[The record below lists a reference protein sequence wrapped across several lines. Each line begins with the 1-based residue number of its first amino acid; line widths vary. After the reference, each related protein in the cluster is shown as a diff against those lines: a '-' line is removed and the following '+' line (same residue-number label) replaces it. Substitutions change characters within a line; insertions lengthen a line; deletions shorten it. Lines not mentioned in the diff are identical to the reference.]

1 MRAAITAALVAFGFA
16 SVTGQVLLARE
27 LAAVFYG
34 NELCLGFILGAWLL
48 WGAIGSLL
56 GACTSK
62 RWRQDTD
69 PVVFATVQ
77 ILIVIILVTAL
88 VGVRSTSD
96 ILSWIEHALTFLLRY
111 RPETVVQTGASFLM
125 PTPGEI
131 LGPIPMFVITL
142 IVTAP
147 VALCMGFQ
155 FAIACRLYAAA
166 TGREVRGVAGAY
178 VLDALGDMSGGA
190 IVALLLTWHVG
201 AMTMCGLVG
210 VVALAAAVW
219 LTVVTSKRVA
229 AWMLTGTG
237 TAWLLLLAFGAFS
250 RLETASE
257 RHRWGIGR
265 LLETRDTVYGKLAVV
280 QQSQPAL
287 SFFENGL
294 LMFST
299 ENRQAAEELVHFPML
314 IHPRPKHVL
323 LIGGGIAGALREVL
337 KHDIDNV
344 TYVELDP
351 SVIEVAQKYIP
362 EPDREALRDPR
373 VTIELVD
380 GRAFVKRTSKVF
392 DVLIV
397 ALPDPFTAQLNR
409 FYTLEFFRECARVM
423 SKDGVISVGI
433 KSSDTY
439 LGPQLAAYN
448 ANIYHTLRMVFP
460 QIMVVPG
467 DHMFLLGSRTGRG
480 FTYDAN
486 VLLERIRQ
494 RQREDESLGQY
505 YLPMRL
511 LPGRPQFVLQR
522 LHSVQRVRINRDFS
536 PVSYYYY
543 MALSTTWFHPSA
555 WRIFALGGHL
565 RLWHIIVVG
574 MVLLATTLGLSRTRR
589 WRNAPIVVAIVIIGL
604 AGITLEIG
612 LLFAF
617 QVLYGYVYY
626 KIGIIIAA
634 FMLGMAI
641 GSYTQGG
648 RIERS
653 GTSLRQLTIVVAATV
668 VTAAALPGL
677 FELLAKI
684 ASPFAVM
691 MAAELGFPVLTAVIG
706 LLVGTAFPIATGL
719 YISSGATVGE
729 AGGTMYAADLVGAFL
744 GALLGSVLLVPV
756 LGIAGACYAVA
767 ILAGAAF
774 ALLAAASALKH

>member
-1 MRAAITAALVAFGFA
+1 MRAATTAALVAFGFA
-16 SVTGQVLLARE
+16 SVMGQVLLARE

-48 WGAIGSLL
+48 WGALGSLL
-56 GACTSK
+56 GARISK
-62 RWRQDTD
+62 HWRQSTD
-69 PVVFATVQ
+69 SVVFVTLQVLM
-77 ILIVIILVTAL
+77 IVLLLIAL
-88 VGVRSTSD
+88 LAARSTSD
-96 ILSWIEHALTFLLRY
+96 ILSWAEHALASLSPSSSVPGLQSGAALL
-111 RPETVVQTGASFLM
+111 A
-125 PTPGEI
+125 PTPGEL
-131 LGPIPMFVITL
+131 LGPIPMFVITF

-155 FAIACRLYAAA
+155 FTVACRLYAAA
-166 TGREVRGVAGAY
+166 VGGEVSGVAGAY

-210 VVALAAAVW
+210 LVAIAAAVW
-219 LTVVTSKRVA
+219 LTVATNKRVTA
-229 AWMLTGTG
+229 CMLTGIG
-237 TAWLLLLAFGAFS
+237 TAWLLLLAFGVFN
-250 RLETASE
+250 RIETASE
-257 RHRWGIGR
+257 RHRWVIGR

-280 QQSQPAL
+280 QQSQPTL

-299 ENRQAAEELVHFPML
+299 ENRRAAEELVHFPML
-314 IHPRPKHVL
+314 VHPSPKHVL
-323 LIGGGIAGALREVL
+323 LIGGGVAGALHEVL
-337 KHDIDNV
+337 KYDVDHV

-351 SVIEVAQKYIP
+351 GVIEIAEKYIP
-362 EPDREALRDPR
+362 EPDRQALRDPR

-380 GRAFVKRTSKVF
+380 GRAFVKRTSEQF

-409 FYTLEFFRECARVM
+409 FYTLEFFRECARIM
-423 SKDGVISVGI
+423 SKDGVISVGV

-439 LGPQLAAYN
+439 LGPQLAAYD
-448 ANIYHTLRMVFP
+448 ASIYETLRMVFP

-480 FTYDAN
+480 FTYDPQ
-486 VLLERIRQ
+486 VLLERIKQ
-494 RQREDESLGQY
+494 RRHGNESLGEY

-522 LHSVQRVRINRDFS
+522 LHAVQRVRINRDFS
-536 PVSYYYY
+536 PISYYYY

-555 WRIFALGGHL
+555 WRVFAWGWHL
-565 RLWHIIVVG
+565 RLWHIVVG
-574 MVLLATTLGLSRTRR
+574 GIVLLAIGLGLSRTRR
-589 WRNAPIVVAIVIIGL
+589 WRNAPTVVTVVVLGL
-604 AGITLEIG
+604 SGITLEIG
-612 LLFAF
+612 ILFAF

-641 GSYTQGG
+641 GSYTQG
-648 RIERS
+648 RRVERA
-653 GTSLRQLTIVVAATV
+653 GASLRQLTIIVAATA
-668 VTAAALPGL
+668 VTAAALPAL
-677 FELLAKI
+677 FNVLARI
-684 ASPFAVM
+684 ASPFAAM
-691 MAAELGFPVLTAVIG
+691 MSAELGFPILTAVIG

-719 YISSGATVGE
+719 HISSGATVGE
-729 AGGTMYAADLVGAFL
+729 AGGTMYAADLVGACL
-744 GALLGSVLLVPV
+744 GALLASVLLVPV
-756 LGIAGACYAVA
+756 LGIAGVCYAVA
-767 ILAGAAF
+767 ILAGAVLT
-774 ALLAAASALKH
+774 LLAAVWTLKC